1 MGKGYDKATDPT
13 TWKWMKKKKGPGRK
27 VLLSPSKTCL
37 QWPKGL
43 SQGSSSPM
51 PHNNTL
57 LELNLQQT
65 RPLENSQGPVIA
77 MIWTFLQSP
86 VCLYDDIFSENIS
99 WVFRIFIVICNNTQ
113 DATYIA
119 LTGGSFMTLQDSF
132 DTQIFRY
139 TDKFCKTSFQNELL
153 LYPANHLKLCIQSA
167 VLLCTQPI

>member
-1 MGKGYDKATDPT
+1 MGRGYDKTADPIT
-13 TWKWMKKKKGPGRK
+13 QKWMKKKKGPGRK

-86 VCLYDDIFSENIS
+86 VCLYDDSFSENIS
-99 WVFRIFIVICNNTQ
+99 WVFRLFIVICNNTQ
-113 DATYIA
+113 DATYIV
-119 LTGGSFMTLQDSF
+119 LTEGSFMTLQDSF
-132 DTQIFRY
+132 DTQILKY
-139 TDKFCKTSFQNELL
+139 TDRFYKASF
-153 LYPANHLKLCIQSA
+153 HLKLCIQSV